1 MALANILM
9 NWALWVDGV
18 RVVGTGESCELPAI
32 KRKGEEYQGG
42 GMIAPVDVF
51 FSYEKLEA
59 KFTQSAMDK
68 SIMVL
73 PGLSAGIEKPF
84 TFRGSLSTSSGG
96 RIAVRARML
105 GTIAEVEFDGWEM
118 AKKHE
123 NSYTISIRRYT
134 LTQGDSEVY
143 HVDPIGGIFRA
154 NGVDQYLDDRN
165 NLGY

>member
-1 MALANILM
+1 MALSNILM

-18 RVVGTGESCELPAI
+18 RVVGTGEKCELPAI

-51 FSYEKLEA
+51 FGYEKLEA
-59 KFTQSAMDK
+59 KFSQSAMDA

-84 TFRGSLSTSSGG
+84 TFRGSLSTTTGG
-96 RIAVRARML
+96 RIGVRGRML
-105 GTIAEVEFDGWEM
+105 GVISEVEFDGWEM
-118 AKKHE
+118 GKKHE
-123 NSYTISIRRYT
+123 NNYSISVRRYT
-134 LTQGDSEVY
+134 LTQGDTEVY
-143 HVDPIGGIFRA
+143 YVDPIAGIFRA
-154 NGVDQYLDDRN
+154 NGQDQYLDDRN